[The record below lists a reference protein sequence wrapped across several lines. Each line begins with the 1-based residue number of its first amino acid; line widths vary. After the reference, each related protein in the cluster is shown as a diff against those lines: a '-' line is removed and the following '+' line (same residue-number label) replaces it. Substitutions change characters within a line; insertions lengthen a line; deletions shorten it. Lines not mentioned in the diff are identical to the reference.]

1 MSLDRHVAGWLCCAF
16 AVVSIAVLGAQ
27 NAPRDTADQNP
38 IIVDIGSQPDPTGDI
53 SIDFVVGMFAMAG
66 ILLAVAAVG
75 CLIVAGVVIVIKRRR
90 SAMDDS
96 NEMTSHT
103 RLKI

>member
-1 MSLDRHVAGWLCCAF
+1 MTLLALV
-16 AVVSIAVLGAQ
+16 
-27 NAPRDTADQNP
+27 QNP
-38 IIVDIGSQPDPTGDI
+38 IIVDVGRQPDATGDI

-66 ILLAVAAVG
+66 VLLLVAAVG
-75 CLIVAGVVIVIKRRR
+75 CLLVAGIVIFIKRRQ
-90 SAMDDS
+90 AANYDS

>member
-1 MSLDRHVAGWLCCAF
+1 MQLV
-16 AVVSIAVLGAQ
+16 
-27 NAPRDTADQNP
+27 QNP
-38 IIVDIGSQPDPTGDI
+38 IIVDVSSQPDPTGDI

-66 ILLAVAAVG
+66 VLLAVAVVG
-75 CLIVAGVVIVIKRRR
+75 CLIVAGVVIFIKRRR

>member
-1 MSLDRHVAGWLCCAF
+1 MLLLV
-16 AVVSIAVLGAQ
+16 
-27 NAPRDTADQNP
+27 QNP
-38 IIVDIGSQPDPTGDI
+38 IIVDVGSQPDPTGDI

-66 ILLAVAAVG
+66 VLLAVAVVG
-75 CLIVAGVVIVIKRRR
+75 CLIVAGVVIFIKRRR